1 MQTFASAFST
11 GVMGC
16 IGAAMLVMF
25 IVAVSALVHR
35 AAMGGATEY
44 AVFNLGSLVP
54 KKGTW
59 SRRSVFWRL
68 YNPHIYRMCE

>member
-1 MQTFASAFST
+1 MQNFASAFTT

-44 AVFNLGSLVP
+44 VVFNLGSLV
-54 KKGTW
+54 
-59 SRRSVFWRL
+59 RSGFGLRDL
-68 YNPHIYRMCE
+68 MSG